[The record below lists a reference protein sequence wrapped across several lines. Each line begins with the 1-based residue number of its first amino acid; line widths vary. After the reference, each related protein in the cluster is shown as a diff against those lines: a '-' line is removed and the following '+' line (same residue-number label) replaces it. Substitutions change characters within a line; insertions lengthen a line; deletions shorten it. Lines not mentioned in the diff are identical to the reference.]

1 MLTLLLGTDWKE
13 NRKEILNLVSRD
25 VAMEKEGCI
34 LIVPE
39 LVSHQMER
47 ELADIAGDTASRF
60 AEILPFSRL
69 VNRVT
74 EFTQQKVPEC
84 LDNGGRIV
92 AMAAATR
99 QLHSKLK
106 AYAAVQTRPEFLSG
120 LLEAVDEFKRCC
132 ITSADLM
139 AASKQTE
146 GSFAQ
151 KLEEL
156 SLILESYNSVCQ
168 RGKRDPR
175 DQMSWLLVILQGSIV
190 STLMRFPIFPNS
202 TWTYYAI

>member
-1 MLTLLLGTDWKE
+1 
-13 NRKEILNLVSRD
+13 
-25 VAMEKEGCI
+25 
-34 LIVPE
+34 
-39 LVSHQMER
+39 
-47 ELADIAGDTASRF
+47 
-60 AEILPFSRL
+60 
-69 VNRVT
+69 
-74 EFTQQKVPEC
+74 
-84 LDNGGRIV
+84 
-92 AMAAATR
+92 MAAATR

-106 AYAAVQTRPEFLSG
+106 AYAAVQTRPEFLSC
-120 LLEAVDEFKRCC
+120 LLDAVDEFKRCC

-175 DQMSWLLVILQGSIV
+175 DQISWLLEELESCDFAAKHSFYLDAFPDFSKQNMEILCH
-190 STLMRFPIFPNS
+190 
-202 TWTYYAI
+202 